1 MERSQSHRTALVRS
15 SWTKSAYE
23 PGCRTSRIRVR
34 RSNMSDF
41 HDEMMSRAL
50 DLASAARAR
59 GDHPFGALLVTDGEV
74 IDTARNRVESDRDL
88 TAHAELTLVR
98 KLERS
103 GQLDLLAAGVVYTS
117 CEPCPMC
124 VGALFW
130 AGARHV
136 AYALSHERLND
147 LATMAGEPTF
157 GFLIGAAEIGGAAR
171 PSMLFSGPE
180 REDEASTSHVGFW
193 TQEV

>member
-1 MERSQSHRTALVRS
+1 M
-15 SWTKSAYE
+15 
-23 PGCRTSRIRVR
+23 GDI
-34 RSNMSDF
+34 
-41 HDEMMSRAL
+41 HDETMSRAL
-50 DLASAARAR
+50 ALAVAARAR
-59 GDHPFGALLVTDGEV
+59 GDHPFGALLVLDGEV
-74 IDTARNRVESDRDL
+74 IETARNRVVSDGDL

-103 GQLDLLAAGVVYTS
+103 GQLELLAAGVVYTS

-136 AYALSHERLND
+136 VYALSHERLNG
-147 LATMAGEPTF
+147 LATPAGEPTF
-157 GFLIGAAEIGGAAR
+157 GFRIGAAEIGNAASPAMR
-171 PSMLFSGPE
+171 FVGPE

-193 TQEV
+193 TQDV

>member
-1 MERSQSHRTALVRS
+1 MVD
-15 SWTKSAYE
+15 
-23 PGCRTSRIRVR
+23 I
-34 RSNMSDF
+34 

-50 DLASAARAR
+50 DLAAAARAR
-59 GDHPFGALLVTDGEV
+59 GDHPFGALLVIDGEV
-74 IDTARNRVESDRDL
+74 IETARNRVVSDGDL

-98 KLERS
+98 KLERA
-103 GQLDLLAAGVVYTS
+103 GQLELFAGGVVYTS

-147 LATMAGEPTF
+147 LATPAGEPTV
-157 GFLIGAAEIGGAAR
+157 GFQIGAAEIGNSAR
-171 PSMLFSGPE
+171 PSMLFVGPE
-180 REDEASTSHVGFW
+180 REDEASTPHVGFW